1 MFLFTYSLYLELW
14 AIFFPICFQI
24 FVIIIVINMKMFL
37 KQENSESL
45 LNDEE
50 QSHKNSE
57 ESSQE
62 FNLDSPYQKLSDDDR
77 YRQLTQSDKHT
88 YQQFSPPKPPYE
100 RIFPHRDDND
110 LYDAYNNNEPILPQ
124 LL

>member
-1 MFLFTYSLYLELW
+1 MLDKITQWFRISYLKIHKSLISSHLINKLF
-14 AIFFPICFQI
+14 
-24 FVIIIVINMKMFL
+24 